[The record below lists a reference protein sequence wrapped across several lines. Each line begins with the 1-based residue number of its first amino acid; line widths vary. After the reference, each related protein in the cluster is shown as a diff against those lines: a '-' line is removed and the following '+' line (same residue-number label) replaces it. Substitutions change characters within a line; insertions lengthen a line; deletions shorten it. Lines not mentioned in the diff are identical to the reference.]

1 MLLAVQRSSPGHSPI
16 RRDPDAFFGG
26 PMVRIAAIFTA
37 EHRVDVIESPPYIV
51 TGNIILAI
59 VIAMS
64 IAIPNKSAGI

>member
-1 MLLAVQRSSPGHSPI
+1 
-16 RRDPDAFFGG
+16 
-26 PMVRIAAIFTA
+26 MVRIAAIFTA